1 MRIILADDEPVSRE
15 LLARTLR
22 SRTDFD
28 VEVVEDGSQALALA
42 ISDPVPDL
50 LLLDWMMPGLTGPE
64 VCRRVRAAELPVQP
78 YVVLITVKN
87 KREEVLEGLSAGA
100 DDFLSKPVA
109 PDLLLAR
116 LALARK
122 RPDPEQISTQAVTD
136 ALFAA
141 RDEGDGELVVRDREV
156 SARVFFHGGRVAW
169 AHLSDEK
176 NTLLDLVVPDP
187 TLAADT
193 IREVVAEC
201 RRSGAKLTDTLV
213 AFGLVD
219 RAGLRDCLQQ
229 WLRRKLDSI
238 LQFRRPEVL
247 FVPQKRAYSE
257 ELLFELEEL
266 VEDRVGQRPIRTLP
280 PSALGVKKTWAEA
293 FAPAEPVS
301 DEVCRLLDRCLEG
314 EGVVGAA
321 VLDRATGCCLGQVGE
336 DLSADIAWAHIQSLN
351 VVARQEKVEDVIV
364 VTDKHY
370 HLVRFLPSSSEC
382 FVYLVADVNVSR
394 LALARFQLSRAISG
408 DDSGPAKLAESVL

>member
-22 SRTDFD
+22 SRSDFE
-28 VEVVEDGSQALALA
+28 VVVVEDGSKALSMAL
-42 ISDPVPDL
+42 SGPTPDI

-64 VCRRVRAAELPVQP
+64 VCRRVRAADLSQQP

-87 KREEVLEGLSAGA
+87 KRDEVLEGLSAGA
-100 DDFLSKPVA
+100 DDFLSKPIA

-116 LALARK
+116 LALARR
-122 RPDPEQISTQAVTD
+122 RPDPEQVATQAVTD

-141 RDEGDGELVVRDREV
+141 RDEGDGELVIRDGDV

-176 NTLLDLVVPDP
+176 NTLLDLVAPESA
-187 TLAADT
+187 LANET

-201 RRSGAKLTDTLV
+201 RRTGAKLTDTLV
-213 AFGLVD
+213 NFGLVD

-229 WLRRKLDSI
+229 WMRRKLETI
-238 LQFRRPEVL
+238 LQFARPEVL
-247 FVPQKRAYSE
+247 FLPLKRAYSE
-257 ELLFELEEL
+257 DLVFELEEL
-266 VEDRVGQRPIRTLP
+266 VDDRAGQRPTRTLP
-280 PSALGVKKTWAEA
+280 PSALGVNKTWAEA

-301 DEVCRLLDRCLEG
+301 DDIFRLLDRCLEG

-321 VLDRATGCCLGQVGE
+321 VLDRATGCCLGQIGA

-351 VVARQEKVEDVIV
+351 VVARQENVEDVIV

-370 HLVRFLPSSSEC
+370 HLVRFLPSSNDC
-382 FVYLVADVNVSR
+382 FVYLVADVKVAR
-394 LALARFQLSRAISG
+394 LALARFQLSRAIAG
-408 DDSGPAKLAESVL
+408 DPVDAVKLASSVL

>member
-22 SRTDFD
+22 SRSDFE
-28 VEVVEDGSQALALA
+28 VHVVEDGSKALALA
-42 ISDPVPDL
+42 LAGPVPDL

-64 VCRRVRAAELPVQP
+64 VCRRVRAAHLPVQP

-87 KREEVLEGLSAGA
+87 RRDEVLEGLSAGA
-100 DDFLSKPVA
+100 DDFLSKPIA

-116 LALARK
+116 LALARR
-122 RPDPEQISTQAVTD
+122 RPDPERAATQAVTD

-141 RDEGDGELVVRDREV
+141 RDEGDGELVVRDGDV

-176 NTLLDLVVPDP
+176 STLLDLVVPESS
-187 TLAADT
+187 LAVDT
-193 IREVVAEC
+193 VREVVAEC
-201 RRSGAKLTDTLV
+201 RRTGAKLTDTLV

-229 WLRRKLDSI
+229 WLSRKLESI
-238 LQFRRPEVL
+238 LQFTRPEVL
-247 FVPQKRAYSE
+247 FLPLKRHYSE
-257 ELLFELEEL
+257 DLLFELEDL
-266 VEDRVGQRPIRTLP
+266 VADRVGQRPTRTLP
-280 PSALGVKKTWAEA
+280 PSALGVEKSWADA

-301 DEVCRLLDRCLEG
+301 DEIYRLLERCLEG

-321 VLDRATGCCLGQVGE
+321 VLDRATGCCLGQVGG

-370 HLVRFLPSSSEC
+370 HLVRFLPGSHEC
-382 FVYLVADVNVSR
+382 FVYLVADVKSSR

-408 DDSGPAKLAESVL
+408 DTSGAAKLAESVL